1 VEVEVVWGGA
11 GPPAGWGPGEAAA
24 LAADV
29 EKDLGRAAPLACARA
44 GLPPPPAGGFRE
56 LAVVLCGDGY
66 IRELNK
72 EWRGKDAPTDVLSFP
87 QGAPLPGCPVQ
98 PLGDLVVSVE
108 TAARQAGL
116 APGPP
121 RGPDAMAVLRAEL
134 RLLATHG
141 VCHLLGHDHEGALAE
156 AGRMAVEE
164 DALLEALGWAGEGMV
179 SKAGLRAEAE
189 GGGEEPA
196 EEQGGPAVKLL
207 ALDLD
212 GTLLDSDCRVPGA
225 AAEAVR
231 AAQAAGTEV
240 VVATGKAR
248 SGAFTALRAV
258 GLSPSGG
265 GDGPSQPPSGYL
277 AAPELPGVFLQGLE
291 TYGRGGRL
299 LQRHYLPPE
308 VVLQAFAHVEGSPT
322 GLCAFGGDAAGTLA
336 MTPEVLELHERYHEP
351 KADVFASAEE
361 LLSTVPPSK
370 LVFLAPPAVITGQ
383 LRPYWE
389 AQVAAHPDWGVRV
402 LQVEAMMLELVPE
415 GVSKETGLRLLMEER
430 GLAPGDVVAVGDGNN
445 DVEML
450 RLVGAGVAVGNAS
463 EAALAAADHVVASSD
478 EGGVAEAIRR
488 FVL

>member
-1 VEVEVVWGGA
+1 MGRGR
-11 GPPAGWGPGEAAA
+11 PPAGWGPGEAAA

-29 EKDLGRAAPLACARA
+29 EEDLGRAAPLACARA

-189 GGGEEPA
+189 GGGR
-196 EEQGGPAVKLL
+196 
-207 ALDLD
+207 
-212 GTLLDSDCRVPGA
+212 SRRRSRGA
-225 AAEAVR
+225 P
-231 AAQAAGTEV
+231 
-240 VVATGKAR
+240 
-248 SGAFTALRAV
+248 L
-258 GLSPSGG
+258 
-265 GDGPSQPPSGYL
+265 
-277 AAPELPGVFLQGLE
+277 
-291 TYGRGGRL
+291 
-299 LQRHYLPPE
+299 
-308 VVLQAFAHVEGSPT
+308 
-322 GLCAFGGDAAGTLA
+322 
-336 MTPEVLELHERYHEP
+336 
-351 KADVFASAEE
+351 
-361 LLSTVPPSK
+361 
-370 LVFLAPPAVITGQ
+370 
-383 LRPYWE
+383 
-389 AQVAAHPDWGVRV
+389 
-402 LQVEAMMLELVPE
+402 
-415 GVSKETGLRLLMEER
+415 
-430 GLAPGDVVAVGDGNN
+430 
-445 DVEML
+445 
-450 RLVGAGVAVGNAS
+450 
-463 EAALAAADHVVASSD
+463 
-478 EGGVAEAIRR
+478 
-488 FVL
+488 